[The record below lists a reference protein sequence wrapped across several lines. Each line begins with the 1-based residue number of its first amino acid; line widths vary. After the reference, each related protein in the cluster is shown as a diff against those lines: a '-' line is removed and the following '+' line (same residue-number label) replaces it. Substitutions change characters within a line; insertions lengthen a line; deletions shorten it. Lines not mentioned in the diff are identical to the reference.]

1 MHVPIHCLLHPKS
14 MFYHDLYGM
23 LCVPIHITYA
33 IPCAGV
39 YVSDMR
45 IITDSTFFF
54 IRISLHSLCKGF
66 ELNRIRRSNGREK
79 GRRRDQ
85 KIFTCL
91 LYFVLS
97 MRHIMY
103 YSLVWFFS
111 INNSFYFILQKTS
124 DRHTIFEDFFVVFN
138 YLVIHTNTALETC
151 GKK

>member
-1 MHVPIHCLLHPKS
+1 MHVPLHCLLQPKS

-91 LYFVLS
+91 LYLLCVVYETHHVLLAR
-97 MRHIMY
+97 MI
-103 YSLVWFFS
+103 LF
-111 INNSFYFILQKTS
+111 NKQFILFYITK
-124 DRHTIFEDFFVVFN
+124 DV
-138 YLVIHTNTALETC
+138 
-151 GKK
+151 